1 MDKEILERLEKL
13 ETEMSRTKEQILTQ
27 FDVYTRKLNDNMT
40 ALLVQ
45 NQVLKY
51 RIEKYFDY
59 ENYFN
64 TQSTIK

>member
-27 FDVYTRKLNDNMT
+27 LDVYTRKLNDNMT